1 MIFSEV
7 LPLVNTAEEA
17 ILLALLIYRGVAH
30 RLPVFCFY
38 LAWNLGSS
46 ALIMPMFHVLSSSR
60 YLRLYMAT
68 FTLDA
73 LFELAVL
80 AELGW
85 VALRYSR
92 VRAPRRLALLLLL
105 VLATLLVWSLA
116 KWAAPQNI
124 PRLYQFFVHQ
134 QQAVTIFRVAVL
146 LTIAWWSWLQD
157 LHWPEEALWVAAGI
171 GFYSIVE
178 LGVSIAHTRQSY
190 GGSYQ
195 HLDDVMFFSYLG
207 TLNYWVLMFATKKEK

>member
-1 MIFSEV
+1 LIFSEV
-7 LPLVNTAEEA
+7 LPLVNTVEEA

-30 RLPVFCFY
+30 RLPVFCTY
-38 LAWNLGSS
+38 LAWNFCSS
-46 ALIMPMFHVLSSSR
+46 ALITPLFHVLSAEG
-60 YLRLYMAT
+60 YLRLYMAEY
-68 FTLDA
+68 TLDA

-80 AELGW
+80 VELGW

-116 KWAAPQNI
+116 KWTAPQNVSQV
-124 PRLYQFFVHQ
+124 YQFFVHQ
-134 QQAVTIFRVAVL
+134 QQAVAIFRVAVL
-146 LTIAWWSWLQD
+146 LAIAWWSWLQD
-157 LHWPEEALWVAAGI
+157 LHWPEEALLVAAGI

-190 GGSYQ
+190 GVSYQ
-195 HLDDVMFFSYLG
+195 LLDDVMLFSYLG
-207 TLNYWVLMFATKKEK
+207 TLTYWVLMFAKKEEK